1 LGVLAPLFR
10 GLETLL
16 LPLVERLALG
26 IGCRVAV
33 SDDSV
38 LISAASTIWPSPT
51 TAWACRSSR
60 NWLWSSVTPVALG
73 CLVGWTT
80 TVVLA

>member
-51 TAWACRSSR
+51 TAWA
-60 NWLWSSVTPVALG
+60 L
-73 CLVGWTT
+73 
-80 TVVLA
+80 